1 MITFK
6 EYIVEVLNTKVPYEI
21 EHAGAEQFST
31 SATIGGRLITFYA
44 STGDGEPGVWEIEF
58 DERVEN
64 ATGSMTSRKTTYK
77 QTGSGSELQ
86 VFSMIKDSIIELVKR
101 YEPEVIMFTAD
112 KEGDNDTRAELYAR
126 LLKRFTLPEYKTDVS
141 QSSRKTEFT
150 LTKREEYA

>member
-6 EYIVEVLNTKVPYEI
+6 KYIVEVLNTKVPYEV

-31 SATIGGRLITFYA
+31 SAKIGGRLITFYA

-58 DERVEN
+58 DERIEKTDN
-64 ATGSMTSRKTTYK
+64 SPRKTTYK

-86 VFSMIKDSIIELVKR
+86 VFSMIKDSIIELVTR

-112 KEGDNDTRAELYAR
+112 KEGENDTRAMLYAR
-126 LLKRFTLPEYKTDVS
+126 LLKRFNLPEYKTDVH

-150 LTKREEYA
+150 LTRREEYA